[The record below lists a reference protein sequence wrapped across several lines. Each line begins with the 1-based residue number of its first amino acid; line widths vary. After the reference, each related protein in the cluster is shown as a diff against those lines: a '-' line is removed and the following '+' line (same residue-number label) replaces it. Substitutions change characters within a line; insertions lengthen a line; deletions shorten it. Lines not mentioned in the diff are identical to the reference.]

1 MCSEETTIQPAP
13 SRRLYHLE
21 EELGYLLLRRHRLQ
35 SPPPER
41 IIYYLLGH
49 REDDGAAELFL
60 KTLRRHLEKEEA
72 LQLL

>member
-1 MCSEETTIQPAP
+1 
-13 SRRLYHLE
+13 
-21 EELGYLLLRRHRLQ
+21 LQ